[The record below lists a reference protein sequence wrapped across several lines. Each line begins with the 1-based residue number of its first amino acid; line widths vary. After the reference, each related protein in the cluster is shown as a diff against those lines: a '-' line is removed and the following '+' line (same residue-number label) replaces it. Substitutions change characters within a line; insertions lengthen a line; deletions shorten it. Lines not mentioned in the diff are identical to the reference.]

1 MEKIK
6 ELLPSVIKNLQT
18 PEWNN
23 RQKITKEWKAIAG
36 PKIAPYTKPSL
47 SDDGKLTVW
56 VNKATL
62 AFEINQR
69 YKATLLKRVQAAI
82 GEETV
87 KKIYVRVGQLR

>member
-23 RQKITKEWKAIAG
+23 RQKLTNEWGSIAG
-36 PKIAPYTKPSL
+36 SKVAPYTKPFL

-69 YKATLLKRVQAAI
+69 YKTTLLKRVQAAL
-82 GEETV
+82 GKERV
-87 KKIYVRVGQLR
+87 KKIYIRVGQLR